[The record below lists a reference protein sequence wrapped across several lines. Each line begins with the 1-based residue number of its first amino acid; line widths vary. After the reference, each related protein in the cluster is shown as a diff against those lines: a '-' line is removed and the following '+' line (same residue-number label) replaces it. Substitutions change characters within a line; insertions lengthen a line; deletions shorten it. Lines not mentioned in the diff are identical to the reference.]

1 MPSLQLCIR
10 HASVKAGLL
19 IAVGAAWLAGSA
31 VGMAGS
37 DSRASF
43 EKVRVALPPQ
53 AGPVL
58 TNIADV
64 FARQVQ
70 RRCSATVVRE
80 GPAPFTLELTIEPGI
95 GKEGFQITGK
105 PDGGVCIAGCDER
118 GVFYG
123 IGKFLR
129 TSRYEGGFV
138 PGTWRGTS
146 VPDKP
151 LRGIYFATHF
161 YNYYQTAPVEDVER
175 YVEELA
181 LWGVN
186 SVSVWY
192 DMHHF
197 RGFADPEAA
206 AFRGRLKRILQAA
219 RRCGIGV
226 GFMVIGNEAYDGS
239 PNALRAD
246 PRAQRG
252 GFYDVA
258 ICPNKPGGLDYTLK
272 ILGELF
278 DWAGDLDPEYVCI
291 WPYDQGGCGCNQCQ
305 PWGANGFL
313 KCAENVSGLARK
325 KLPGVKIIL
334 STWMFDTN
342 EWQGLKKAFSLKPQW
357 ADLMLTES
365 VGFARE
371 GLAGMPTVGF
381 PEISMEGMFPW
392 GGFGANPQPQRFQ
405 AAWNAVQDREAGGYP
420 YSEGIFEDLNKVV
433 WSQLYWSAATPVAE
447 TVKEYIAYEYAPAV
461 VDEVRKVIAI
471 LEQNHHFRWWP
482 GELAGVKLEYDWFPS
497 RGAKPQADPGAEEAY
512 AAVKLVN
519 ARLPLW
525 ARSSW
530 RWRILYLRALLDS
543 ELKHHP
549 TQPTPAGE
557 AAFREL
563 VKIYNLTD
571 KASPSVRP
579 PAKR

>member
-1 MPSLQLCIR
+1 MKFSSLGR
-10 HASVKAGLL
+10 FTAALL
-19 IAVGAAWLAGSA
+19 LGGTA
-31 VGMAGS
+31 GMAGS
-37 DSRASF
+37 PSPGFF
-43 EKVRVALPPQ
+43 ETVQVALPGE

-58 TNIADV
+58 KNIADM
-64 FARQVQ
+64 FARQLQ
-70 RRCSATVVRE
+70 RRCGARVVRD
-80 GPAPFTLELTIEPGI
+80 GSAPFTLELVIEPGI
-95 GKEGFQITGK
+95 GKEGFRITGGQH
-105 PDGGVCIAGCDER
+105 GGVCIVGNDER
-118 GVFYG
+118 GALYG
-123 IGKFLR
+123 VGKFLR
-129 TSRYEGGFV
+129 ASRYEHGFA
-138 PGTWRGTS
+138 PGVWRGVS

-197 RGFADPEAA
+197 KGFADPEAA

-226 GFMVIGNEAYDGS
+226 GLMVIGNEAYDGS
-239 PNALRAD
+239 PKALRAD

-258 ICPNKPGGLDYTLK
+258 VCPNKPGGLDYTLK

-291 WPYDQGGCGCNQCQ
+291 WPYDQGGCGCDQCR

-334 STWMFDTN
+334 STWMFDAN
-342 EWQGLKKAFSLKPQW
+342 EWQGLKRAFSPKPQW
-357 ADLMLTES
+357 ADLILTES

-381 PEISMEGMFPW
+381 PEISMAGMFPW
-392 GGFGANPQPQRFQ
+392 GGFGASPQPQRFQ
-405 AAWNAVQDREAGGYP
+405 AAWNAVKDREAGGYP
-420 YSEGIFEDLNKVV
+420 YSEGIFEDINKVV
-433 WSQLYWSAATPVAE
+433 WSQLYWSAVTPVAE
-447 TVKEYIAYEYAPAV
+447 TLKEYIAYEYSPAV
-461 VDEVRKVIAI
+461 VDEVRKVIAT

-482 GELAGVKLEYDWFPS
+482 GELAGVKLQYDWFPS

-512 AAVKLVN
+512 AAVKLVD
-519 ARLPLW
+519 AKLPLW

-543 ELKHHP
+543 ELKTNPMKP
-549 TQPTPAGE
+549 TSACE
-557 AAFREL
+557 EAFREL
-563 VKIYNLTD
+563 NKIYGLTD
-571 KASPSVRP
+571 KADPAVRP
-579 PAKR
+579 PARP